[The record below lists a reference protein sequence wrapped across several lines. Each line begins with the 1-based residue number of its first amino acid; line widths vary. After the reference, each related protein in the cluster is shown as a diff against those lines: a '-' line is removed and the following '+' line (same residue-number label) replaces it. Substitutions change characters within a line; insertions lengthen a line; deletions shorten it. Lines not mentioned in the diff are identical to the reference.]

1 MTVPLQHQKNT
12 IKKTKKALH
21 GAGLA
26 MEQKL
31 AKGVESESNNS
42 QVNVFNP
49 LSTNPL
55 KWSNTLKQFVGNLL
69 KNCLSVFDQ
78 CVILVLNGLR

>member
-1 MTVPLQHQKNT
+1 
-12 IKKTKKALH
+12 
-21 GAGLA
+21 

-55 KWSNTLKQFVGNLL
+55 KWSNKLKQFVGNLP
-69 KNCLSVFDQ
+69 KNCLSDHF
-78 CVILVLNGLR
+78 VILVLKGLR